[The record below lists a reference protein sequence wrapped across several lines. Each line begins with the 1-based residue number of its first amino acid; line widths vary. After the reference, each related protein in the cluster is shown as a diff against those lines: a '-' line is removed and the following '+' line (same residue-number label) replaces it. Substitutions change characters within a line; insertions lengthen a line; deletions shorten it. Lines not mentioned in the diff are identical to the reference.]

1 MFKLLTKKWMIKMKK
16 NNKNLLIGLGITLF
30 IIVLIS
36 ILQLSGMINFLS
48 IVGYESVYKE
58 NYGHICCEE
67 GAYEPPY
74 IKYADDKPTYKCDSY
89 TDECRIT
96 MNVINPPLWN
106 LNRVL
111 VEYDICNL
119 DGTNCITQS
128 YIGMDGDTKT
138 ISIDYGKK
146 INFIDSSFTFDPRA
160 YYKYLA
166 DYRIFYIQGEEN
178 GKVYTSETCE
188 LDYDLKGR
196 VLAGGLNELAKVG
209 ANRCQ
214 NYIIDYILVET
225 KTYDYQFKEVVCQAR
240 EIYEIDEIDLLD
252 GSTRKIQG
260 NRIKGVECCPTE
272 ANCDEDTF
280 KFKEDVIKEC
290 TYDSHCPNAGNPV
303 AVTGTSYVEYECVS
317 GMCKQSSEVD
327 VQCTN
332 NAICVNLYNKPNM
345 VCLNFKC
352 KESEE
357 WSGHCG
363 DGKCE
368 SIIGETPTSCPDDC
382 AGNGEGKFKWN
393 TLYLLPI
400 LLALGMS
407 MYMGWK
413 KREETGKYEPMAFII
428 WGILGALIG
437 GAIAW
442 VINNWFIIS
451 LIAFL
456 GSGLTIGLI
465 LLIGGIPLFLAI
477 IGMMRK

>member
-89 TDECRIT
+89 TDECRI
-96 MNVINPPLWN
+96 MFEKNEPGWNMDLNLKYNIN
-106 LNRVL
+106 
-111 VEYDICNL
+111 
-119 DGTNCITQS
+119 GGATQ
-128 YIGMDGDTKT
+128 T
-138 ISIDYGKK
+138 ISWNMLPTKVIYLPSGSE
-146 INFIDSSFTFDPRA
+146 INFLDNSHWSILGTTKDSRG
-160 YYKYLA
+160 YVKYLA

-225 KTYDYQFKEVVCQAR
+225 KTYDYQFKEVICQAR

-368 SIIGETPTSCPDDC
+368 SVLGETPTSCPDDC